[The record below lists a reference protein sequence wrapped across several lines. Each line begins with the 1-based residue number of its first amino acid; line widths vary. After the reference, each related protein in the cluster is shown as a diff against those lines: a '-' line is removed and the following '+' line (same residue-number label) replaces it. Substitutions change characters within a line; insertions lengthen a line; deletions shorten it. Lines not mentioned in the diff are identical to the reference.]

1 MFKFSLQVL
10 LKQSSTLC
18 SFTKKISRGKWMRH
32 LHHTLVKHTESDTSW
47 KMWQQ
52 WGKGRD
58 RGQGC
63 STQLG
68 HSCAR
73 PAAGA
78 PWLMNTGVRT
88 GTQGNWLC
96 KEAPTGSESDEPQ
109 MHFFPADTLNWL
121 VHWLGGSWSPDEI
134 PSSWTYT
141 PTERPRFRHWHTWVF
156 YDLLAVGQN
165 SQLRVSRVPV
175 TPPQQQQHWHSGPYG
190 HGQADFP
197 SFWNGWAVS
206 TRSLPS
212 GVSFSTSAEFQ
223 GAVEN
228 IYRQDKEQTTRL
240 RTLQYS
246 FRQGT
251 LWYHNQLILLWH
263 QVFST

>member
-1 MFKFSLQVL
+1 
-10 LKQSSTLC
+10 
-18 SFTKKISRGKWMRH
+18 MRH

-58 RGQGC
+58 RGPGLQHPAGSQLCPGQRLVPHGWWTLWSQNWHSRKLALQGGTNWNWVWWTSNAFLSC
-63 STQLG
+63 WHLKLACPLAWRQLEPWWNPLLMDI
-68 HSCAR
+68 HSLQNAR
-73 PAAGA
+73 G
-78 PWLMNTGVRT
+78 LGT
-88 GTQGNWLC
+88 GTPGCFN
-96 KEAPTGSESDEPQ
+96 
-109 MHFFPADTLNWL
+109 
-121 VHWLGGSWSPDEI
+121 
-134 PSSWTYT
+134 
-141 PTERPRFRHWHTWVF
+141 
-156 YDLLAVGQN
+156 DLLAVGQN
-165 SQLRVSRVPV
+165 SQLRVSRAPV

-212 GVSFSTSAEFQ
+212 GVSFSTA
-223 GAVEN
+223 AEN

-240 RTLQYS
+240 MTLQYS